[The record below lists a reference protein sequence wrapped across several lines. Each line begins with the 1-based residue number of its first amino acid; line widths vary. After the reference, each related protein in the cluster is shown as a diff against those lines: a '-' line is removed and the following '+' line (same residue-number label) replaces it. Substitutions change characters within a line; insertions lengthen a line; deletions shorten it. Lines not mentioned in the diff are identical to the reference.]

1 MSMRYQVR
9 IRHPEH
15 PHVFALRINACR
27 VGALDPN
34 THGHRRDWPPSMNHI
49 PVNGLR
55 KARPAVRLIERG

>member
-9 IRHPEH
+9 IRQPEH

-34 THGHRRDWPPSMNHI
+34 ADGHQRDWPPSMNRDS
-49 PVNGLR
+49 VNGLR
-55 KARPAVRLIERG
+55 KALPAVRLIERS

>member
-27 VGALDPN
+27 IGALDPN
-34 THGHRRDWPPSMNHI
+34 AAGQRREWPPSASQGAGHGM
-49 PVNGLR
+49 R
-55 KARPAVRLIERG
+55 KARQAVRLIERA